1 MKTNNKRT
9 DSDVLGFISQ
19 DLKNRYDWISDVSY
33 NEFEDYKMDLTI
45 STFEWG
51 DFKAEVK
58 TSRSHSIKDDSGDWN
73 SYYSTESK
81 DGILRYSIDEIPES
95 MKGKHVYMINASSKG
110 EKMFDPRCKYE
121 QMMRNKAALI
131 YITKGG
137 YLVWDYN
144 RLAKSLIGFTW
155 VKCFHTEDFKENYN
169 KDRELKALFAFEG
182 AAYIKTDIPD
192 WILK

>member
-9 DSDVLGFISQ
+9 DSDVLGFISD
-19 DLKNRYDWISDVSY
+19 DLKKRYDWISDVSY
-33 NEFEDYKMDLTI
+33 NDYEDYKMDLTI
-45 STFEWG
+45 STVEWG

-58 TSRSHSIKDDSGDWN
+58 TSRSHSIKNDSGDWN
-73 SYYSTESK
+73 TYYSTDSK
-81 DGILRYSIDEIPES
+81 DGILRYSLDEIPDS

-110 EKMFDPRCKYE
+110 EKMFDSKCKYE
-121 QMMRNKAALI
+121 QMMKNRAALI

-137 YLVWDYN
+137 YLVWDWT
-144 RLAKSLIGFTW
+144 RLNKSLIGFTW